1 MISIFKKELRVFFN
15 SLIAYV
21 VIAVFLLLTSLIF
34 WLYPGS
40 NILDFGFA
48 DMTSFFTICPY
59 VFLFLVPAV
68 SMKMFSE
75 EFKTGTIELL
85 FTKPLFSF
93 QIVLG
98 KFLATLLIVIIALIP
113 TLVYYLSLYV
123 LGNPVGNID
132 SAAVV
137 GSYFGLVFLAGSFVA
152 IGIFSSTLTNNQIIA
167 FVFAAIISYFFYDG
181 ITQASSLLPSGL
193 AYIVSNIG
201 LSFHFESLSRG
212 VLDTRDMI
220 YFVSFIIVFLVL
232 ASYILDR
239 KRN

>member
-1 MISIFKKELRVFFN
+1 MLSIFKKELRVFFN

-48 DMTSFFTICPY
+48 DMTSFFTLCPY

-85 FTKPLFSF
+85 FTKPLSSM

-98 KFLATLLIVIIALIP
+98 KFFATLLIVIIALIP
-113 TLVYYLSLYV
+113 TLVYYFSLRI
-123 LGNPVGNID
+123 LGNPTGNID

-152 IGIFSSTLTNNQIIA
+152 IGIFASTLTNNQIIA
-167 FVFAAIISYFFYDG
+167 FVLAAIISYFFYDG
-181 ITQASSLLPSGL
+181 LTQLAAMMPSSIG
-193 AYIVSNIG
+193 YVVSNLG

-212 VLDTRDMI
+212 VIDTRDLL
-220 YFVSFIIVFLVL
+220 YFLSFILVFLIL
-232 ASYILDR
+232 ASSVLDR
-239 KRN
+239 KRR

>member
-1 MISIFKKELRVFFN
+1 MLSIFRKELRVFFN

-21 VIAVFLLLTSLIF
+21 VIGVFLLLTGLMF

-48 DMTSFFTICPY
+48 DMTSFFTLCPY

-75 EFKTGTIELL
+75 EFKSGTIELL
-85 FTKPLFSF
+85 FTKPLSSF

-98 KFLATLLIVIIALIP
+98 KFLATLVIVLIALLP
-113 TLVYYLSLYV
+113 TLIYYFSLRI
-123 LGNPVGNID
+123 LGNPEGNID
-132 SAAVV
+132 TAAVI

-152 IGIFSSTLTNNQIIA
+152 IGIFASTLTNNQIIA
-167 FVFAAIISYFFYDG
+167 FVLAAIISYFFYDG
-181 ITQASSLLPSGL
+181 ITQFSGL
-193 AYIVSNIG
+193 LSGSLGYLFSNIG

-212 VLDTRDMI
+212 VIDSRDII
-220 YFVSFIIVFLVL
+220 YFLSFIVIFLLLATRVL
-232 ASYILDR
+232 DK
-239 KRN
+239 KRG